1 MKNKTACTL
10 KYCKFQFSE
19 GKTCSFGKKCRFVH
33 DKNILIPCPYFMDKE
48 KKCSHG
54 EGCWYLHLSTETDN
68 DALLKRIVEMENE
81 FNEKFSNLTN
91 ENLELRQRIEEL
103 ESEQKSNQSSNEN
116 RITLIENKLSDKQSK
131 RKLEMPNFHEE
142 KAEVAME
149 ENVALEETP
158 FQVGELIEIYHN
170 KFSKPDWSVGL
181 IRNIR
186 SEGSYD
192 IQTLSYTFWNVPKK
206 KVRYLGKEKLEER
219 LKANC
224 TLTTEKN
231 LKQKLRRMRM
241 KK

>member
-1 MKNKTACTL
+1 
-10 KYCKFQFSE
+10 
-19 GKTCSFGKKCRFVH
+19 
-33 DKNILIPCPYFMDKE
+33 
-48 KKCSHG
+48 
-54 EGCWYLHLSTETDN
+54 
-68 DALLKRIVEMENE
+68 
-81 FNEKFSNLTN
+81 
-91 ENLELRQRIEEL
+91 
-103 ESEQKSNQSSNEN
+103 
-116 RITLIENKLSDKQSK
+116 
-131 RKLEMPNFHEE
+131 MPNFHEE

-186 SEGSYD
+186 IEGSYD

-231 LKQKLRRMRM
+231 LKQRLRRMRM